1 METLWSISMFFI
13 SPLLAYIV
21 HIRSGYHK
29 GGVQQPQKSADL
41 PSIFAFDQCLHVFG
55 FLCKRDRRVSF

>member
-29 GGVQQPQKSADL
+29 GGGTAT
-41 PSIFAFDQCLHVFG
+41 AE
-55 FLCKRDRRVSF
+55 KR